1 MGGTSTKIFNKKG
14 PSSCSSASEGGNES
28 DFHPNTFQRTFKGN
42 PFVLIR
48 QGSMYFDEDGDLAH
62 EFYVEV
68 VPQGKRGKPTMKKV
82 TECLKPQGNVPHP
95 VPRLHVD
102 YPAVLYQGDY

>member
-1 MGGTSTKIFNKKG
+1 MGGTSTKIFKKG
-14 PSSCSSASEGGNES
+14 ASAFSTVTGSDNES
-28 DFHPNTFQRTFKGN
+28 EYQTKTFERTFKGS

-82 TECLKPQGNVPHP
+82 TESLQPQGSVPLP
-95 VPRLHVD
+95 YPRLHVD
-102 YPAVLYQGDY
+102 YPAVLYQGEY